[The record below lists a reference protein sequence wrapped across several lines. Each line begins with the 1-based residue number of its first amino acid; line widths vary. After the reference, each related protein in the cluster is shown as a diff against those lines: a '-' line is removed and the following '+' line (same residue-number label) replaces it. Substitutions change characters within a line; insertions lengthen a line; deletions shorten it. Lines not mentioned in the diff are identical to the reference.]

1 MTFGTFRKGAA
12 VFRPHLR
19 RCPARSYTSSH
30 TIGKDSEAFLLAK
43 STPLR
48 RGTSGKYLQS
58 YKREVQDGRFSGSYD
73 AWALQR
79 LGGNRVPGACAY
91 ISTLQL
97 SKIIEAEQH
106 VNIRS
111 RNFRPFISR
120 EVLVDGRD
128 VGRAELYFPPSSVP
142 PGDLLRVYYDR
153 DKGLLRFQ
161 TKEGEPL
168 SEATDIDLIAKADQL
183 GIRPLLL
190 LAKAEGLIDK
200 VPTGRLT
207 ALDFE
212 TNINSG
218 FYIRANLQKNGVYQP
233 AITLPGVSRSFRFRL
248 GLFDSPKPYI
258 RFFPYIHK
266 DGRLHLWD
274 VERRA
279 DLDLRWGVQVNSWGP
294 REVQNRIPRLFNFAQ
309 SLGYWKEFY

>member
-12 VFRPHLR
+12 VFQPQFR
-19 RCPARSYTSSH
+19 RCPARSSH
-30 TIGKDSEAFLLAK
+30 TIVKDSEGVLAK
-43 STPLR
+43 SSLLR
-48 RGTSGKYLQS
+48 RGNTGKYLQS
-58 YKREVQDGRFSGSYD
+58 YNREVQDGRFSGSYN
-73 AWALQR
+73 AWTLQR

-97 SKIIEAEQH
+97 SKIIETEEY

-111 RNFRPFISR
+111 RHYRPFMSR
-120 EVLVDGRD
+120 EVLVDGKD
-128 VGRAELYFPPSSVP
+128 VGRAELYFPPTSVP

-153 DKGLLRFQ
+153 DKGVLRFQ

-168 SEATDIDLIAKADQL
+168 SEATDIDLVAKADQR

-190 LAKAEGLIDK
+190 LAQAEGLIDK

-207 ALDFE
+207 ALNFK

-218 FYIRANLQKNGVYQP
+218 FYIRANIQKNGMYQP
-233 AITLPGVSRSFRFRL
+233 AISLPGVSRSFRFRL
-248 GLFDSPKPYI
+248 GLLDSPKPYI
-258 RFFPYIHK
+258 RFFPYIHQ

-274 VERRA
+274 VERSA
-279 DLDLRWGVQVNSWGP
+279 DLDLKWGDQVSSWGP
-294 REVQNRIPRLFNFAQ
+294 RQVEDRIPELFKFAQ
-309 SLGYWKEFY
+309 SLGYWKEF

>member
-1 MTFGTFRKGAA
+1 M
-12 VFRPHLR
+12 
-19 RCPARSYTSSH
+19 
-30 TIGKDSEAFLLAK
+30 
-43 STPLR
+43 
-48 RGTSGKYLQS
+48 
-58 YKREVQDGRFSGSYD
+58 
-73 AWALQR
+73 
-79 LGGNRVPGACAY
+79 
-91 ISTLQL
+91 
-97 SKIIEAEQH
+97 
-106 VNIRS
+106 
-111 RNFRPFISR
+111 
-120 EVLVDGRD
+120 DGRD

-200 VPTGRLT
+200 VPSKRVSLWISPLCVLTGSCAAGRLT